1 MIPACRFASVSKQL
15 ICCDLSRSVNGS
27 YASLQW
33 LPGRND
39 CDHWLLDC
47 CGNFW
52 RPLALIDDQKLSVK
66 AFSARYSMENLLP
79 LADRQDP
86 ISVAVQLSC
95 SALDRQAEKKT
106 GYFTVSEKKLQ
117 NCIDQRSRPDRC
129 VAIFANLNPNSNPW
143 PWPMTLIFNPR
154 QATVIAIG
162 HRELKF
168 KVIDH

>member
-1 MIPACRFASVSKQL
+1 MQ
-15 ICCDLSRSVNGS
+15 VNS
-27 YASLQW
+27 DFQAETTAII
-33 LPGRND
+33 D
-39 CDHWLLDC
+39 CSTAAVI
-47 CGNFW
+47 FW

-106 GYFTVSEKKLQ
+106 GYFTLSEKKLQ
-117 NCIDQRSRPDRC
+117 NYIDQRSRPDRC

-154 QATVIAIG
+154 QATVIAMG
-162 HRELKF
+162 HRELKV